1 MTFQFDSITDFLDMG
16 GYAFYVWVAYG
27 AFFVVMGWNLIQA
40 RIERR
45 KTLQLLKAR
54 RQREASMQATQD
66 TTAGAGDQSTSQ
78 DLAAH

>member
-1 MTFQFDSITDFLDMG
+1 MNFQFDSIADFLDMG

-27 AFFVVMGWNLIQA
+27 AFVVVMGWNLIQT
-40 RIERR
+40 RVERR

-54 RQREASMQATQD
+54 RQREAAL
-66 TTAGAGDQSTSQ
+66 QSAPEAAAAVAPHAASQ